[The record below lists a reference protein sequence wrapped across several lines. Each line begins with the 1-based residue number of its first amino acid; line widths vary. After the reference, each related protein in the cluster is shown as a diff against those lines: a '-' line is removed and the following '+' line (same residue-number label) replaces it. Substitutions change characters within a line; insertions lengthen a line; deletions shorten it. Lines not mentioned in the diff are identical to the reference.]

1 MDDAGRAPLGPS
13 RRKADADARRADA
26 EARRAAEAESP
37 RRDGQAAKGEP
48 IAPKG
53 RADKPGDS
61 QEGKQE
67 EPQAEVAAQ
76 ESARLLGRYGRRF
89 AAGGTIFQEG
99 APAEEAFL
107 VHEGRVRLLKRV
119 AMTDRSLAVLREGD
133 LFGEAALM
141 PETTYGSTAVG
152 LTDGVVLA
160 LDRATFRSLLEKHP
174 TVATRVIDQL
184 VRRMRDAEDQIETMM
199 LKGVQ
204 SRVTSALLKLAGR
217 AIGSAEVTISPV
229 ELSAR
234 VGLDVEAVKR
244 TVQRLRDRQY
254 VRITGERIEIPDVE
268 SLRRLYTLLG
278 AKDDLGGPEAT

>member
-1 MDDAGRAPLGPS
+1 MLVSFVFRDSVAVRPMAAPSIARPPGSGQLTRCERVLSQETLASCILVAMADDARGTSAQPPEEIGP
-13 RRKADADARRADA
+13 
-26 EARRAAEAESP
+26 
-37 RRDGQAAKGEP
+37 
-48 IAPKG
+48 
-53 RADKPGDS
+53 
-61 QEGKQE
+61 
-67 EPQAEVAAQ
+67 Q
-76 ESARLLGRYGRRF
+76 ESAKLLGRYGRRF
-89 AAGGTIFQEG
+89 AAGATIFQEG
-99 APAEEAFL
+99 APAVEAFL

-141 PETTYGSTAVG
+141 EGTTYGSTAVG
-152 LTDGVVLA
+152 LADGVVLA
-160 LDRATFRSLLEKHP
+160 LDRVTFRGILGKHP
-174 TVATRVIDQL
+174 TVAARVIDQL

-199 LKGVQ
+199 LRGVQ

-217 AIGSAEVTISPV
+217 AVGAAEVTISPV

-268 SLRRLYTLLG
+268 ALRRLYTLLG
-278 AKDDLGGPEAT
+278 TKDDLAGPETT